1 MKGVNF
7 MKTYYF
13 DKPDRKLRRQKTT
26 SICLRAFRES
36 ESRTEIFFNNFFKG
50 SENMKKNYNIS

>member
-13 DKPDRKLRRQKTT
+13 DKPDRKCRRQKTT
-26 SICLRAFRES
+26 SICLGRQLPGDRFVHPDHRLDKS
-36 ESRTEIFFNNFFKG
+36 
-50 SENMKKNYNIS
+50 NYALIKTSHHF